1 MITPMIGSVEDLV
14 NETKKEL
21 SEKSSKKLELD
32 LKTAESVW
40 KEHKKTLKSPS
51 SKNILDNV
59 KIKIIGDSIK
69 IIVPNSVSKE
79 EISQESGLY
88 KKIREKFNNNDLIIN
103 IDVDR
108 SVFPELQE
116 KQGKKIYT
124 MKEKY
129 DHLVEKNPD
138 LDYLINKLKLKI
150 DHE

>member
-40 KEHKKTLKSPS
+40 KEHKKTLESPS